1 MASNNDPNR
10 MHRMLST
17 LTKEL
22 AATNRRIEL
31 RDDDDIVQRADIDA
45 YRDFMHKKLN
55 NTNKK
60 LDNITKSIDAL
71 TKKLGDYHET
81 STSLH
86 TTLSAAIVKIQNV
99 LVANGEKLAGLKPT
113 IRGTWIRGQAGYSDK
128 MERFEKNDVKDPVN
142 LKL

>member
-1 MASNNDPNR
+1 
-10 MHRMLST
+10 
-17 LTKEL
+17 
-22 AATNRRIEL
+22 
-31 RDDDDIVQRADIDA
+31 
-45 YRDFMHKKLN
+45 MHKKLN

-113 IRGTWIRGQAGYSDK
+113 IRGTWIRGQARYSDK